1 MHDTS
6 RAERQQQSWVDN
18 ASAWTTAVREG
29 QIASRKRGTD
39 AAIVAAC
46 AVTSGMRVLDVGC
59 GEGWLA
65 RALAERGA
73 DVVGVDASAPLI
85 AAAQTVSGVEAA
97 SHSAAEPMGR
107 ALFAVVDYAT
117 LTASVAEQ
125 SGPFDL
131 IVCNF
136 ALLDEDVTPLL
147 QGLRRRLAPLGR
159 VVIQTVHPFVAAG
172 EQGYVDGWREEQFAG
187 FGAGFVAS
195 MPWYFRTIGS
205 WHAAF
210 ASSGLTVLR
219 VHEPRSDDG
228 HVLSLI
234 VELTSGVAS

>member
-1 MHDTS
+1 MNES
-6 RAERQQQSWVDN
+6 AERQQTSWIAN

-39 AAIVAAC
+39 AAIIAAC
-46 AVTSGMRVLDVGC
+46 VARPARRVLDVGC

-65 RALAERGA
+65 RALAAQGA

-85 AAAQTVSGVEAA
+85 AAATAA
-97 SHSAAEPMGR
+97 GGAT
-107 ALFAVVDYAT
+107 FAVVDYHTLAT
-117 LTASVAEQ
+117 SHDVQ
-125 SGPFDL
+125 PGPFDL

-147 QGLRRRLAPLGR
+147 SGLRARLAEQGR
-159 VVIQTVHPFVAAG
+159 LVVQTVHPFIAAG
-172 EQGYVDGWREEQFAG
+172 DEGYVDGWREERFAG
-187 FGAGFVAS
+187 FGEGFVAA

-205 WHAAF
+205 WHASF
-210 ASSGLTVLR
+210 AAAGLAVER
-219 VHEPRSDDG
+219 VEEPRSADG

-234 VELTSGVAS
+234 VELRVGVAC